1 MRQAHL
7 SVNWILTFLSGREIK
22 LVITS
27 SGGPSCSILNLCTIL
42 AVIMYSSSWANL
54 LPMQDLGRKWCK
66 KELFGII
73 LAWDA
78 DLAPW
83 PQGRFAKGW
92 AECLSLL
99 SLSQRSGMNLSGL
112 SKLQESLEVLWPILM
127 KYNTSYVLAHC
138 SSHLMTV
145 VSFGTV

>member
-1 MRQAHL
+1 MTRTFLLDRIFLCSKVDAIIRRKVYL
-7 SVNWILTFLSGREIK
+7 SVNLILTFLSGRETK
-22 LVITS
+22 LVIRP
-27 SGGPSCSILNLCTIL
+27 SGGPSCSILNFCTIL

-54 LPMQDLGRKWCK
+54 LPMQ
-66 KELFGII
+66 
-73 LAWDA
+73 

-112 SKLQESLEVLWPILM
+112 SKLQESLEVL
-127 KYNTSYVLAHC
+127 
-138 SSHLMTV
+138 
-145 VSFGTV
+145 